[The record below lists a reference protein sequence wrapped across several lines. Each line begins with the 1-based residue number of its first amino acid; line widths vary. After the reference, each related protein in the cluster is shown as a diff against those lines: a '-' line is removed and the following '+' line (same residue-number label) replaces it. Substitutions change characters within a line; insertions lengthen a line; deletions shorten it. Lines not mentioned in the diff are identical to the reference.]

1 MTHRILS
8 GDMWFGNMNLC
19 ISDNPSPQ
27 SRQWLPLKMSSHL
40 SISSACINGMSLT
53 VSTLL
58 DLPDLITIDA
68 AADSSSKLT
77 DSSCVSPTDFI
88 VVLPPGKL
96 LCMNVS
102 NSFLA
107 CKQLK
112 WYCFRSVFGVA
123 FLALPLRRL
132 KMLFKFWVLLF
143 CKLAKC
149 KSCSSLDHFKYF
161 STDTR
166 YMYVNEFYNCKLTCS
181 VIWKMWKSISTNF
194 GVCRHIQFCVN
205 FYTVSWQSSLI
216 PVLPLAEHG
225 STFWIIIN
233 NN

>member
-1 MTHRILS
+1 MTHRLL
-8 GDMWFGNMNLC
+8 MMQYWTCVLMTTV
-19 ISDNPSPQ
+19 NPSPQ
-27 SRQWLPLKMSSHL
+27 SRQWLPLKMSTHL

-77 DSSCVSPTDFI
+77 DSNCVSPTDFI
-88 VVLPPGKL
+88 VVLPTGKL
-96 LCMNVS
+96 FCMKVS
-102 NSFLA
+102 NNFLA
-107 CKQLK
+107 CKKLR
-112 WYCFRSVFGVA
+112 WYCFRSVFGFA
-123 FLALPLRRL
+123 FLALPLKRL

-161 STDTR
+161 STVTR

-181 VIWKMWKSISTNF
+181 VI
-194 GVCRHIQFCVN
+194 
-205 FYTVSWQSSLI
+205 
-216 PVLPLAEHG
+216 
-225 STFWIIIN
+225 
-233 NN
+233 